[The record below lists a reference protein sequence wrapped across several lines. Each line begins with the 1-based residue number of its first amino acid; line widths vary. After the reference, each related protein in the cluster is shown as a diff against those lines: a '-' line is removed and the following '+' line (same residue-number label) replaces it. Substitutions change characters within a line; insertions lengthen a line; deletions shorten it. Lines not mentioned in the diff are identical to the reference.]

1 MRSLALGLLACGVCL
16 VAFPV
21 WAHHELSAEFD
32 DKKPVTLR
40 GTVSKLEWNNPHVY
54 FFMDVRDARGAV
66 ANWALE
72 LASPS
77 ELKQSGWTRESLRVG
92 DSVTVEGNLARDGS
106 KLAEAKAVTLAG
118 GKKLSA
124 PTSEA
129 LAAAPRSNQPA
140 KPTPKWPDGHS
151 RLGPLP
157 GEKGYWAYPSA
168 ASLVENTAGAIR
180 MNANGLL
187 ANLADAGK
195 VAPFQPWAK
204 GLYEYRQ
211 RVLLKDDPMV
221 SCLPPGG
228 PRMMMVAHGVQFLEQ
243 PDRQRIFVMSGGGNR
258 NWRLINLDGRPLP
271 GVEDESPTYFGYSV
285 GKWEG
290 DTLVVNSIGY
300 AERFWFSNG
309 GLPHTEHLKLT
320 ERFSRPDFNTLKYEV
335 TIGDDGA
342 YTRPWTSGWTLGWVP
357 NEEIEQYFCQDNSL
371 DEPHMV
377 GK

>member
-1 MRSLALGLLACGVCL
+1 MRSRALQLLALVSMPL
-16 VAFPV
+16 

-40 GTVSKLEWNNPHVY
+40 GIVSKLEWNNPHVY
-54 FFMDVRDARGAV
+54 FFVDVRDAKGQV
-66 ANWALE
+66 TNWALE

-77 ELKQSGWTRESLRVG
+77 ELKADGWTRESLHVG

-106 KLAEAKAVTLAG
+106 KLAEAKTVLAG

-124 PTSEA
+124 PTREA
-129 LAAAPRSNQPA
+129 LAVAPRSGQPA
-140 KPTPKWPDGHS
+140 KPAPRWPDGHP
-151 RLGPLP
+151 RLGSLP

-168 ASLVENTAGAIR
+168 ASLVETSAGNVR

-211 RVLLKDDPMV
+211 KTLLKDDPMV

-228 PRMMMVAHGVQFLEQ
+228 PRMMMVPHGVQFMEQ
-243 PDRQRIFVMSGGGNR
+243 PDRQRIFVMSGGGNH
-258 NWRLINLDGRPLP
+258 NWRLINLDGRALP
-271 GVEDESPTYFGYSV
+271 GTEDESPTYFGYSS
-285 GKWEG
+285 GKWDG
-290 DTLVVNSIGY
+290 DTLVVNSVGY

-309 GLPHTEHLKLT
+309 GLPHTENLKLT

-335 TIGDDGA
+335 AVDDIGA
-342 YTRPWTSGWTLGWVP
+342 YTRPWTSGWTLSWMP
-357 NEEIEQYFCQDNSL
+357 NEDLEQYFCQDNPL
-371 DEPHMV
+371 DDPHMV